1 MKQRLF
7 VDHIRIFARAGKGG
21 DGSGHFHREK
31 FNSKGGPDGGDGGRG
46 GDVIFSVEE
55 NTDNL
60 TAFLYKSRLL
70 AEHGANGA
78 AQLKTGKSGKPYIAR
93 VPPGTLIFRA
103 DEKMTGKL
111 AQPERELELVADL
124 TTAGEKFVLCTGGKG
139 GRGNNHFKSAQNQV
153 PDEQETGEPG
163 VEGYFYLELRKIADA
178 GLVGFPNAGKS
189 TLLSALSAARPKIA
203 NYPFTTLQPMVGV
216 LEFPGF
222 SRGTIAD
229 IPGLIEGAHA
239 NVGLGHDFLRHI
251 MRCRILLFVVDTA
264 GSEAREPIEDLQKLR
279 KEIKLY
285 DEELARRP
293 WLIIANKIDL
303 PEAGEKL
310 EQLRNRFPK
319 QEVIAVSAAGGEGID
334 SLKARLAE
342 LIGHRPD

>member
-31 FNSKGGPDGGDGGRG
+31 FNSRGGPDGGDGGRG

-60 TAFLYKSRLL
+60 TPFLYKARLL

-78 AQLKTGKSGKPYIAR
+78 SQLKTGKSGKHFVAR
-93 VPPGTLIFRA
+93 VPPGTLIYRA
-103 DEKMTGKL
+103 DEEVHKL
-111 AQPERELELVADL
+111 THPERELELVADL

-139 GRGNNHFKSAQNQV
+139 GRGNNHFKSATNQV
-153 PDEQETGEPG
+153 PDEQEPGEPG
-163 VEGYFYLELRKIADA
+163 DEGYFYLELRKIADA

-189 TLLSALSAARPKIA
+189 TLLSALSAAKPKVA

-239 NVGLGHDFLRHI
+239 NIGLGHDFLRHI

-264 GSEAREPIEDLQKLR
+264 GSEMREPIEDLQKLR

-285 DEELARRP
+285 DEELAKRP
-293 WLIIANKIDL
+293 WIIIANKLDL
-303 PEAGEKL
+303 PDAEEKL
-310 EQLRNRFPK
+310 EYIRGRFPK
-319 QEVIAVSAAGGEGID
+319 QEIIPISASEGIGIPE
-334 SLKARLAE
+334 LKERLAE

>member
-46 GDVIFSVEE
+46 GDVVFSVEE

-60 TAFLYKSRLL
+60 TSFLYKSRLL

-124 TTAGEKFVLCTGGKG
+124 TTAGEKFILCTGGKG

-279 KEIKLY
+279 KEIRLY
-285 DEELARRP
+285 DEELAKRP

-303 PEAGEKL
+303 PEAEEKL
-310 EQLRNRFPK
+310 EQLRHRFPK
-319 QEVIAVSAAGGEGID
+319 QEIIAVSAAGGEGID